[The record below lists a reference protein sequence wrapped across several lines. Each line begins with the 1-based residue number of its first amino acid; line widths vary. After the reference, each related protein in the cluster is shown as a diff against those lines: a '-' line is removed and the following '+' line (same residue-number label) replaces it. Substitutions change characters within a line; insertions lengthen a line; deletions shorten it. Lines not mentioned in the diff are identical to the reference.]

1 MPEKKTPS
9 TKSRTK
15 EAGAKKPAMSAEK
28 EPTAGKASKQK
39 AAKKTASMADPK
51 AGPNALVADV
61 MTSPVH
67 RVDASASLNDAAQL
81 MWGHDI
87 GVVPLVDSNDRV
99 QGILTDRD
107 IAMAAYIQGR
117 TLQSIP
123 VREVMST
130 SVPGTRTQEPIV
142 QAGNRMAQHQMRRLP
157 VLDGNETPV
166 GILSLNDL
174 AGASANPRLG
184 VTEGDIADT
193 LRAVCAPRTPPEHVV
208 AT

>member
-1 MPEKKTPS
+1 MPEKTPPPA
-9 TKSRTK
+9 KSRAK
-15 EAGAKKPAMSAEK
+15 KSAVKKPAS
-28 EPTAGKASKQK
+28 
-39 AAKKTASMADPK
+39 K

-61 MTSPVH
+61 MSSPAR

-81 MWGHDI
+81 MWENDI
-87 GVVPLVDSNDRV
+87 GVVPVVDSNDRV
-99 QGILTDRD
+99 QGIVTDRD

-123 VREVMST
+123 VGEVMSK
-130 SVPGTRTQEPIV
+130 SVQSTRTEEPII

-157 VLDGNETPV
+157 VLDENETLV
-166 GILSLNDL
+166 GMLSLNDL

-184 VTEGDIADT
+184 VSEGDVADT
-193 LRAVCAPRTPPEHVV
+193 LRAVCAPRMPGDHVV